1 MAKIEDCP
9 GFETFGADV
18 KAARKAKQLS
28 RSALADMIH
37 CDSRYL
43 ANIENEGTLPSLPV
57 VIQLIKICGL
67 PVERYFNP
75 ELMREESAE
84 RQRVS
89 HKLQLC
95 PEEYLPIVEGAID
108 GALRI
113 HEQEKEPVCVL
124 RAKRGCC
131 GVIVVGRGNV
141 ASIGSVATPGRNA
154 CWGVPQTPKKRGET
168 MTNRTR
174 KIVLRVPVTPE
185 EQELIRQKMALLHT
199 RNFSAYA
206 RKMLIDGYVVHI
218 DTTDIRAQTAELQ
231 KIGVNINQIAR
242 RLNSMGPLY
251 TQDVAD
257 IKGALAQIWQLQR
270 YILSSQR

>member
-1 MAKIEDCP
+1 
-9 GFETFGADV
+9 
-18 KAARKAKQLS
+18 
-28 RSALADMIH
+28 
-37 CDSRYL
+37 
-43 ANIENEGTLPSLPV
+43 
-57 VIQLIKICGL
+57 
-67 PVERYFNP
+67 
-75 ELMREESAE
+75 
-84 RQRVS
+84 
-89 HKLQLC
+89 
-95 PEEYLPIVEGAID
+95 
-108 GALRI
+108 
-113 HEQEKEPVCVL
+113 
-124 RAKRGCC
+124 
-131 GVIVVGRGNV
+131 
-141 ASIGSVATPGRNA
+141 
-154 CWGVPQTPKKRGET
+154 

-218 DTTDIRAQTAELQ
+218 DTTDIRAQTAEFQ
-231 KIGVNINQIAR
+231 KIGVNVIQIAR

>member
-1 MAKIEDCP
+1 
-9 GFETFGADV
+9 
-18 KAARKAKQLS
+18 
-28 RSALADMIH
+28 
-37 CDSRYL
+37 
-43 ANIENEGTLPSLPV
+43 
-57 VIQLIKICGL
+57 
-67 PVERYFNP
+67 
-75 ELMREESAE
+75 
-84 RQRVS
+84 
-89 HKLQLC
+89 
-95 PEEYLPIVEGAID
+95 
-108 GALRI
+108 
-113 HEQEKEPVCVL
+113 
-124 RAKRGCC
+124 
-131 GVIVVGRGNV
+131 
-141 ASIGSVATPGRNA
+141 
-154 CWGVPQTPKKRGET
+154 

-185 EQELIRQKMALLHT
+185 EQKLIRQKMALLHT

-231 KIGVNINQIAR
+231 KIGFNINQIAR

>member
-1 MAKIEDCP
+1 
-9 GFETFGADV
+9 
-18 KAARKAKQLS
+18 
-28 RSALADMIH
+28 
-37 CDSRYL
+37 
-43 ANIENEGTLPSLPV
+43 
-57 VIQLIKICGL
+57 
-67 PVERYFNP
+67 
-75 ELMREESAE
+75 
-84 RQRVS
+84 
-89 HKLQLC
+89 
-95 PEEYLPIVEGAID
+95 
-108 GALRI
+108 
-113 HEQEKEPVCVL
+113 
-124 RAKRGCC
+124 
-131 GVIVVGRGNV
+131 
-141 ASIGSVATPGRNA
+141 
-154 CWGVPQTPKKRGET
+154 

-185 EQELIRQKMALLHT
+185 EQELIRQKMALLNT

-231 KIGVNINQIAR
+231 KIGVNVNQITR

>member
-1 MAKIEDCP
+1 
-9 GFETFGADV
+9 
-18 KAARKAKQLS
+18 
-28 RSALADMIH
+28 
-37 CDSRYL
+37 
-43 ANIENEGTLPSLPV
+43 
-57 VIQLIKICGL
+57 
-67 PVERYFNP
+67 
-75 ELMREESAE
+75 
-84 RQRVS
+84 
-89 HKLQLC
+89 
-95 PEEYLPIVEGAID
+95 
-108 GALRI
+108 
-113 HEQEKEPVCVL
+113 
-124 RAKRGCC
+124 
-131 GVIVVGRGNV
+131 
-141 ASIGSVATPGRNA
+141 
-154 CWGVPQTPKKRGET
+154 

-206 RKMLIDGYVVHI
+206 RKMMIDGYVVHI

-231 KIGVNINQIAR
+231 KIGVNVNQITR

>member
-1 MAKIEDCP
+1 MRYYHFLPAFC
-9 GFETFGADV
+9 GHFFVAETPYR
-18 KAARKAKQLS
+18 RKNS
-28 RSALADMIH
+28 
-37 CDSRYL
+37 
-43 ANIENEGTLPSLPV
+43 
-57 VIQLIKICGL
+57 
-67 PVERYFNP
+67 
-75 ELMREESAE
+75 
-84 RQRVS
+84 
-89 HKLQLC
+89 
-95 PEEYLPIVEGAID
+95 
-108 GALRI
+108 
-113 HEQEKEPVCVL
+113 
-124 RAKRGCC
+124 
-131 GVIVVGRGNV
+131 NV

-154 CWGVPQTPKKRGET
+154 CWAVPQTPKKRGET

-231 KIGVNINQIAR
+231 KIGVNVNQIAR

>member
-1 MAKIEDCP
+1 
-9 GFETFGADV
+9 
-18 KAARKAKQLS
+18 
-28 RSALADMIH
+28 
-37 CDSRYL
+37 
-43 ANIENEGTLPSLPV
+43 
-57 VIQLIKICGL
+57 
-67 PVERYFNP
+67 
-75 ELMREESAE
+75 
-84 RQRVS
+84 
-89 HKLQLC
+89 
-95 PEEYLPIVEGAID
+95 
-108 GALRI
+108 
-113 HEQEKEPVCVL
+113 
-124 RAKRGCC
+124 
-131 GVIVVGRGNV
+131 
-141 ASIGSVATPGRNA
+141 
-154 CWGVPQTPKKRGET
+154 

-231 KIGVNINQIAR
+231 KIGVNINQIVR

>member
-1 MAKIEDCP
+1 
-9 GFETFGADV
+9 
-18 KAARKAKQLS
+18 
-28 RSALADMIH
+28 
-37 CDSRYL
+37 
-43 ANIENEGTLPSLPV
+43 
-57 VIQLIKICGL
+57 
-67 PVERYFNP
+67 
-75 ELMREESAE
+75 
-84 RQRVS
+84 
-89 HKLQLC
+89 
-95 PEEYLPIVEGAID
+95 
-108 GALRI
+108 
-113 HEQEKEPVCVL
+113 
-124 RAKRGCC
+124 
-131 GVIVVGRGNV
+131 
-141 ASIGSVATPGRNA
+141 
-154 CWGVPQTPKKRGET
+154 

-231 KIGVNINQIAR
+231 KIGVNIKQIAR

>member
-1 MAKIEDCP
+1 
-9 GFETFGADV
+9 
-18 KAARKAKQLS
+18 
-28 RSALADMIH
+28 
-37 CDSRYL
+37 
-43 ANIENEGTLPSLPV
+43 
-57 VIQLIKICGL
+57 
-67 PVERYFNP
+67 
-75 ELMREESAE
+75 
-84 RQRVS
+84 
-89 HKLQLC
+89 
-95 PEEYLPIVEGAID
+95 
-108 GALRI
+108 
-113 HEQEKEPVCVL
+113 
-124 RAKRGCC
+124 
-131 GVIVVGRGNV
+131 
-141 ASIGSVATPGRNA
+141 
-154 CWGVPQTPKKRGET
+154 

-231 KIGVNINQIAR
+231 KIGVNVNQISR